1 MRCGRAAHVEG
12 GEALVYLLDA
22 EPVSHVGSG
31 GGASVA
37 KSEARG
43 GHRDRHDDKGS
54 VGPC

>member
-1 MRCGRAAHVEG
+1 MEG
-12 GEALVYLLDA
+12 GEALVYLLDE

-54 VGPC
+54 SDHV

>member
-1 MRCGRAAHVEG
+1 MEG

-37 KSEARG
+37 KSEAQG

-54 VGPC
+54 SDHV